1 MVKQG
6 RYQLLFMPGHMG
18 RLTLKNRL
26 VMTAMS
32 TGFAEAGGQVSDR
45 LTEYYAVRAAGG
57 AGLITVEE
65 AYIHPQLPHT
75 KNALGIYSDHLIP
88 GLQKLTRRIHQ
99 EGALAALQIGLYFRQ
114 QLNGFPRYAASS
126 NAPDCGADGCKEL
139 NAEEIQYLT
148 KLFVDAAERARKAE
162 FDAIEIHACHG
173 CLLSEFLSPF
183 WNKRTDSYGGDR
195 AGRFRFALE
204 ILSAIRRSLDID
216 YCVLYRI
223 SGSEFTP
230 EGFTADDA
238 VELSKAL
245 EAEGVSAIN
254 VSGGLG
260 HVNHIAIPSC
270 DVPRGLLLPIGK
282 RIKAA
287 VKIPVVVGNSM
298 TPDLAQKGIETEAAD
313 FIGLGRPLIA
323 DPQWPLKVK
332 HNRLTEIRHCLRCN
346 QGCYGAL
353 RDPHRTGISCMYNPI
368 SGREFECA
376 IIPAE
381 KELRVVV
388 VGGGPAGCE
397 TARIARLRGHN
408 VILLEKADRLGGQFL
423 LAAVPPKKADFGKMI
438 EFYEGELDRLGVDV
452 RLKTEADGDVLKS
465 LDADVYV
472 IATGAS
478 QGKLPIE
485 GANLP
490 HVVTS
495 REVLAGWVDIPKGP
509 VVVIG
514 GGATGLES
522 ADFLSEKGLD
532 VSVVEMLDTA
542 GRDIVEGIGM
552 REALLKRLNSKDVR
566 IYVGQRVTQILD
578 DSVVVSNRPLIGGGQ
593 EICMPAR
600 SVVLAVGIKP
610 EPICDLSELPAYA
623 ECHQVGD
630 CLNPGNA
637 FDAIKNAF
645 ELSRTI

>member
-1 MVKQG
+1 MVEQG
-6 RYQLLFMPGHMG
+6 RYQLLFMPGQMG

-32 TGFAEAGGQVSDR
+32 TGFAGAGGRVSNR

-75 KNALGIYSDHLIP
+75 RNALGIYSDHQIP
-88 GLQKLTRRIHQ
+88 GLQNLTRRIHQ

-126 NAPDCGADGCKEL
+126 NAPDCGSDGCKEL

-204 ILSAIRRSLDID
+204 ILSAIRRCLDTD

-245 EAEGVSAIN
+245 ETEGVSAIN

-260 HVNHIAIPSC
+260 HVNNIAIPSC
-270 DVPRGLLLPIGK
+270 NVPRGLLLPIGK
-282 RIKAA
+282 RIKTA

-323 DPQWPLKVK
+323 DPQWPVKVK
-332 HNRLTEIRHCLRCN
+332 HGRLAEIRHCLRCN

-353 RDPHRTGISCMYNPI
+353 RDPHRTGINCMYNPI

-376 IIPAE
+376 ITPAE

-397 TARIARLRGHN
+397 TARIAQLRGHN
-408 VILLEKADRLGGQFL
+408 VILLEKADRLGGQIH
-423 LAAVPPKKADFGKMI
+423 LAAIPPQKADFSKMI
-438 EFYEGELDRLGVDV
+438 DFYEGELDRLGVDV
-452 RLKTEADGDVLKS
+452 RLKTEADGDLLKS

-478 QGKLPIE
+478 PGKLPIA

-495 REVLAGWVDIPKGP
+495 REVLAGWVDISKGP

-514 GGATGLES
+514 GGATGLET

-532 VSVVEMLDTA
+532 VSVIEMLDTA
-542 GRDIVEGIGM
+542 GRDIVEGIGV

-566 IYVGQRVTQILD
+566 INVGQRVTQILE

-593 EICMPAR
+593 EMSMSAK
-600 SVVLAVGIKP
+600 SVVLAIGIKP
-610 EPICDLSELPAYA
+610 EPLCDLSELPDDA
-623 ECHQVGD
+623 EWHQVGD

-637 FDAIKNAF
+637 FDAIKQAF